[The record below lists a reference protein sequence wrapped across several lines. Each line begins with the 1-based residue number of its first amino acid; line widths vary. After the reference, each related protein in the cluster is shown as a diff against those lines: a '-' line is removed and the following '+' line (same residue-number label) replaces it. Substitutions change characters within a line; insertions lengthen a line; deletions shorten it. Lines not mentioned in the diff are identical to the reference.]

1 MLCNVGSQH
10 AADTDAE
17 TDATP
22 RAAWPAGLAG
32 QIKAV
37 ADALAEAGASLSLP
51 ELAARFNGKG
61 RWRERLPTILDAPA
75 TRVAGGLRGWESL
88 ASKVPL
94 RLVDIE

>member
-1 MLCNVGSQH
+1 LLCNVGSQH

-17 TDATP
+17 TDAIL

-61 RWRERLPTILDAPA
+61 RWREGLPTILDAL
-75 TRVAGGLRGWESL
+75 VALGRARTQGADRWID
-88 ASKVPL
+88 APQ
-94 RLVDIE
+94 R